1 MRTLGR
7 VQRGIEALYRVET
20 GCSVGDF
27 VVGTEYRDE
36 LVRDLPSRVHADTLR
51 AEHSLG
57 LLRRPREQLLVVE
70 QDGEMNLALYIE
82 PSIIA
87 NLDQNDPSRRLG
99 DHNLGDFLLAIEGV
113 SHFIY
118 TVCCARAER
127 PVSQLELELQAE
139 VDKYVTCLLTTEP
152 ETGVSEQL
160 RHRLFDAHYDADLDD
175 EEHDRYRAANDN
187 AHRYASW
194 LEDTFVARRRIPEM
208 LAELRRFYRL
218 GLAAKLSTIATS
230 RAA

>member
-1 MRTLGR
+1 VRTIKR
-7 VQRGIEALYRVET
+7 VQRGLEALYRVDT
-20 GCSVGDF
+20 GTDLADF

-36 LVRDLPSRVHADTLR
+36 LVRDRR
-51 AEHSLG
+51 A
-57 LLRRPREQLLVVE
+57 REQLLVVE
-70 QDGEMNLALYIE
+70 HDGELNVALYLE
-82 PSIIA
+82 PSVIA
-87 NLDQNDPSRRLG
+87 NLDSHDPAHRLG

-152 ETGVSEQL
+152 EVAMSGTL
-160 RHRLFDAHYDADLDD
+160 RRRLFDDAAYEPDLDD
-175 EEHDRYRAANDN
+175 DEQDRYRVANDN
-187 AHRYASW
+187 ANRYAEW
-194 LEDTFVARRRIPEM
+194 LEETFVARRRIPEM
-208 LAELRRFYRL
+208 LGELRRFYRQ
-218 GLAAKLSTIATS
+218 GLAAKLSQIA

>member
-1 MRTLGR
+1 MPHRSRCTLTR
-7 VQRGIEALYRVET
+7 VQRGLEALYRVNT
-20 GCSVGDF
+20 GCAVGDF

-36 LVRDLPSRVHADTLR
+36 LVHARR
-51 AEHSLG
+51 A
-57 LLRRPREQLLVVE
+57 REQLLVVE
-70 QDGEMNLALYIE
+70 TDGELNVALYLE
-82 PSIIA
+82 PSVIS
-87 NLDQNDPSRRLG
+87 NLDSHDPSHRLG

-127 PVSQLELELQAE
+127 RVSQLELELQAE

-152 ETGVSEQL
+152 EVAMSTTL
-160 RHRLFDAHYDADLDD
+160 RRRLFDDAAYDPDLDD

-187 AHRYASW
+187 ANRYAEY
-194 LEDTFVARRRIPEM
+194 LEETFVARRRIPEM
-208 LAELRRFYRL
+208 LAELRRFYRQ
-218 GLAAKLSTIATS
+218 GLAAKLATIA